1 MTDILNVAG
10 LTKCFD
16 GFTLNNISFRL
27 QPGYIM
33 GLVGPNGS
41 GKTTT
46 IKLIMNMM
54 KKDKGAININGYDS
68 VKGEVEA
75 KELIG
80 YVSDECMFVEDWKTD
95 DVKKTLALYY
105 KKFDET
111 QFERY
116 IDDFDL
122 PRGRKIKDFSKGMKT
137 KLMLAAALSHDTK
150 LLLLDEPT
158 SGLDPVIRT
167 ELLDILQEYIVGGN
181 RSVLFSTH
189 ITTDLEKV
197 ADYITFIND
206 GNLVFSMDKDSV
218 LETYSVVKGSPE
230 SFNSV
235 KEILIGCRTNRMG
248 FEGLVLSENAAKL
261 PREVVC
267 EKATLDDI
275 IVYHR
280 LGIRPWAL

>member
-10 LTKCFD
+10 LTKRFD
-16 GFTLNNISFRL
+16 GFTLKNISFSL
-27 QPGYIM
+27 KPGYIM

-46 IKLIMNMM
+46 IKLIMNMLR
-54 KKDKGAININGYDS
+54 KDKGAININGYDS

-75 KELIG
+75 KEIIG

-95 DVKKTLALYY
+95 DVKKTLAMYY
-105 KKFDET
+105 KTFDEP
-111 QFERY
+111 QFEKY
-116 IDDFDL
+116 IDDFGL
-122 PRGRKIKDFSKGMKT
+122 PRSRKIKDFSKGMKS
-137 KLMLAAALSHDTK
+137 KLMLAAALSRDTK

-197 ADYITFIND
+197 ADYITFISG
-206 GNLVFSMDKDSV
+206 GNLILSMDKDSA
-218 LETYSVVKGSPE
+218 LETYSLVKGSPE
-230 SFNSV
+230 IFNSV
-235 KEILIGCRTNRMG
+235 KESLIGCRTNRMG

-275 IVYHR
+275 IVYHT
-280 LGIRPWAL
+280 LGVRSWVL